1 MPTPRPCGISYGMAG
16 VFLSYRRRDGD
27 YAVLL
32 YAWLTEKFGA
42 EHVFWDRED
51 IDPGSD
57 FRKVLSD
64 KLRTCD
70 ALVAL
75 IGPGWSPSP
84 WIQRE
89 IRASLKR
96 RVLVLPVLLGD
107 SPNLEPAALPKSIR
121 QLASLQTLETRDL
134 RFRDRLIAALER
146 SAGRTAKT
154 PTNLQAV
161 ATADIRARRLIDL
174 LRDQTDDRQRRALEL
189 LQQGQTDAALEV
201 LNETFELLMALIDFQ
216 PGDPTLELRLGF
228 LYKDLAQVFESK
240 DRAHFVRYVQSG
252 LQTFQRLVGL
262 DLPADDM
269 ASSWNGLGNMH
280 LLRQNYD
287 EAVECC
293 RRALSIIPGYSNAW
307 SDLFLAYEGQARNG
321 HVNLP
326 GMRRALARLKATSRG
341 DTLLAPA
348 VTEFQASL
356 RQWELRT
363 TRVVSKARS
372 RRSVLARQ
380 RPRR

>member
-1 MPTPRPCGISYGMAG
+1 MPG
-16 VFLSYRRRDGD
+16 VFLSYRRKDGN

-32 YAWLTEKFGA
+32 YAWLIEKFGA
-42 EHVFWDRED
+42 EQVFWDRED

-57 FRKVLSD
+57 FRKVLAD
-64 KLRTCD
+64 KLHTSD

-89 IRASLKR
+89 IRAALRR

-107 SPNLEPAALPKSIR
+107 SPNLDAAVLPKSIR

-134 RFRDRLIAALER
+134 RFRDRLIEALER
-146 SAGRTAKT
+146 SVGGPTKAGTAGD
-154 PTNLQAV
+154 AV
-161 ATADIRARRLIDL
+161 AVGDIRARRLIDL

-189 LQQGQTDAALEV
+189 LQQGETDAALAV

-216 PGDPTLELRLGF
+216 PGDPNLELRLGF
-228 LYKDLAQVFESK
+228 LYKDLAQVFENS
-240 DRAHFVRYVQSG
+240 DRARFSRYVQSG

-262 DLPADDM
+262 DLPTEDM
-269 ASSWNGLGNMH
+269 ASSWNGLGNIH
-280 LLRQNYD
+280 LLRED
-287 EAVECC
+287 FDKAVDCIQ
-293 RRALSIIPGYSNAW
+293 RALSIVPDYSNAW
-307 SDLFLAYEGQARNG
+307 SDLFMAYEGQARNG
-321 HVNLP
+321 HVNLS

-348 VTEFQASL
+348 ITAFQASL

-363 TRVVSKARS
+363 TARNTAKI
-372 RRSVLARQ
+372 RSP
-380 RPRR
+380 RPRRVHTRRQPRR

>member
-1 MPTPRPCGISYGMAG
+1 MPG
-16 VFLSYRRRDGD
+16 VFLSYRRKDGD

-42 EHVFWDRED
+42 DQVFWDRED

-70 ALVAL
+70 ALVAM

-96 RVLVLPVLLGD
+96 CVLVLPVLLGD
-107 SPNLEPAALPKSIR
+107 SPNLDAAALPKSIR

-134 RFRDRLIAALER
+134 RFRDRLIDALVR
-146 SAGRTAKT
+146 SVNAPAKT
-154 PTNLQAV
+154 ATQGNTV
-161 ATADIRARRLIDL
+161 AIGDIRARRLIDL

-189 LQQGQTDAALEV
+189 LQQGQTDGALAV
-201 LNETFELLMALIDFQ
+201 LNETFDLLMALIDFQ
-216 PGDPTLELRLGF
+216 PGDPNLELRLGF
-228 LYKDLAQVFESK
+228 LYKDLAQVFENT
-240 DRAHFVRYVQSG
+240 DRTHFLRYVQSG
-252 LQTFQRLVGL
+252 LQTFQRLVAL
-262 DLPADDM
+262 DLPANDM
-269 ASSWNGLGNMH
+269 ASSWNGLGNIH
-280 LLRQNYD
+280 LLRED
-287 EAVECC
+287 FDKAVDCC
-293 RRALSIIPGYSNAW
+293 QRALSIVPDYSNAW
-307 SDLFLAYEGQARNG
+307 SDLFMAYEGQARNG

-348 VTEFQASL
+348 ITAFQTSL

-363 TRVVSKARS
+363 ATRGTSKTRS
-372 RRSVLARQ
+372 PRPRRVRTRQ